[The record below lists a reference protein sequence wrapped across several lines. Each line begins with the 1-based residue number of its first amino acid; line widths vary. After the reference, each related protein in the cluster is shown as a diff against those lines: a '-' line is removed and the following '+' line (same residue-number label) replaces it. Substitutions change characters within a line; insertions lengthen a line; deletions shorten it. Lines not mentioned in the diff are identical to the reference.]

1 MTIPRVPLLTAAFCL
16 GLCALADASDIT
28 LKNDSIPETGSA
40 QIAVQGGL
48 VPGEIAVALLAA
60 LPGEYPISLKNIK
73 VFVAKQSPGAPGSMS
88 VQLVVW
94 SSGAP
99 SGTTPDP
106 GQAIYTSPTLT
117 FTAGAFNT
125 WDVSGA
131 NLVLTGTCLVGCKV
145 VSTGQIGS
153 PPFAS
158 YQPNNVTDT
167 NGCQG
172 GKNFI
177 WAKNLLSGTFSWAG
191 LCGFGASGDWVI
203 HVLAASSLGVGQFT
217 DLGAALGGDF
227 SPLLTGSGSLADGGA
242 FSIDVS
248 GLPPAQTGFLFLG
261 FAPLFADFKGGSL
274 GPAPD
279 VLVALPTGSGTL
291 SLPGSM
297 PAGTPGDFSFYM
309 QMWTPDAG
317 APFGADA
324 TNTLQATTPP

>member
-1 MTIPRVPLLTAAFCL
+1 MTHLRVAFLTATACL
-16 GLCALADASDIT
+16 LLASAAAATDIT

-40 QIAVQGGL
+40 QIAVQAGL
-48 VPGEIAVALLAA
+48 VPGEIAVALLDA
-60 LPGEYPISLKNIK
+60 LPGQYPITLKSIK
-73 VFVAKQSPGAPGSMS
+73 VFVAKQSGSAPSSMT
-88 VQLVVW
+88 VQLYVW
-94 SSGAP
+94 DSGAP
-99 SGTTPDP
+99 SGTTPNP
-106 GQAIYTSPTLT
+106 GQALYASPTLS
-117 FTAGAFNT
+117 FTAGAFNQ
-125 WDVSGA
+125 WDVSGS
-131 NLVLTGTCLVGCKV
+131 NLVLDGTCLVGCKV

-153 PPFAS
+153 PPFAT

-177 WAKNLLSGTFSWAG
+177 WAKNLFTGTFSWAS

-203 HVLAASSLGVGQFT
+203 HVVAGTGLAEGQFT
-217 DLGAALGGDF
+217 DLGAALAGSF
-227 SPLLTGSGSLADGGA
+227 SPTLSGSGSLADGGA
-242 FSIDVS
+242 FDIHVA

-279 VLVALPTGSGTL
+279 VLVTLPTGSGVL
-291 SLPGSM
+291 DLPGGM

-317 APFGADA
+317 GPAGADA